1 MDIDS
6 TKLTVFFEAPFWI
19 GVFERIE
26 RRKLSVCKVVFG
38 AEPKDYEVWE
48 YLLKNYSRLR
58 FSPSVETVVK
68 KESVNPKRLQR
79 QIRKETVATGIGT
92 KSQQALQMQRE
103 ENNLVRK
110 ALSRKQREAE
120 KQRQFELKQQKRKES
135 IGADNAPLLLSGRVW
150 AGTPQQEAVLKGTG
164 NFQELKICG
173 HGTILALTKT
183 HTF

>member
-79 QIRKETVATGIGT
+79 QIRKETAATGIGT

-103 ENNLVRK
+103 ENKLVRK

-120 KQRQFELKQQKRKES
+120 KQRQFELKQQKQVVVLVPS
-135 IGADNAPLLLSGRVW
+135 RVW
-150 AGTPQQEAVLKGTG
+150 GRHAPTRSCPKGAG

-183 HTF
+183 HIF

>member
-38 AEPKDYEVWE
+38 AEPKDYEVLE

-68 KESVNPKRLQR
+68 KESANPKRLQR
-79 QIRKETVATGIGT
+79 QIRKETDATG
-92 KSQQALQMQRE
+92 MQRE
-103 ENNLVRK
+103 ENKLVRK

-120 KQRQFELKQQKRKES
+120 KQRQFELKQQKRKEKHR
-135 IGADNAPLLLSGRVW
+135 GR
-150 AGTPQQEAVLKGTG
+150 
-164 NFQELKICG
+164 
-173 HGTILALTKT
+173 
-183 HTF
+183 

>member
-6 TKLTVFFEAPFWI
+6 TKLTVFFEDPFWI

-38 AEPKDYEVWE
+38 PEPKDYEVWE

-92 KSQQALQMQRE
+92 SHSRRCKCSEKKISWCEKHLAVNNAKQKSSVSL
-103 ENNLVRK
+103 N
-110 ALSRKQREAE
+110 
-120 KQRQFELKQQKRKES
+120 
-135 IGADNAPLLLSGRVW
+135 
-150 AGTPQQEAVLKGTG
+150 
-164 NFQELKICG
+164 
-173 HGTILALTKT
+173 
-183 HTF
+183 

>member
-58 FSPSVETVVK
+58 FTPSVQTVVK
-68 KESVNPKRLQR
+68 KESVNPKPLQR
-79 QIRKETVATGIGT
+79 QNPKA
-92 KSQQALQMQRE
+92 QQALQMQRE

-120 KQRQFELKQQKRKES
+120 KQRQFELKQQKRKEKHR
-135 IGADNAPLLLSGRVW
+135 GR
-150 AGTPQQEAVLKGTG
+150 
-164 NFQELKICG
+164 
-173 HGTILALTKT
+173 
-183 HTF
+183 

>member
-38 AEPKDYEVWE
+38 AEPKDYEVLE

-68 KESVNPKRLQR
+68 KESVNPKRHK
-79 QIRKETVATGIGT
+79 ITAGVAN
-92 KSQQALQMQRE
+92 AAR
-103 ENNLVRK
+103 
-110 ALSRKQREAE
+110 RKQA
-120 KQRQFELKQQKRKES
+120 
-135 IGADNAPLLLSGRVW
+135 GAKS
-150 AGTPQQEAVLKGTG
+150 T
-164 NFQELKICG
+164 
-173 HGTILALTKT
+173 
-183 HTF
+183 

>member
-92 KSQQALQMQRE
+92 KSLAGVAKCRRE
-103 ENNLVRK
+103 E
-110 ALSRKQREAE
+110 KQA
-120 KQRQFELKQQKRKES
+120 
-135 IGADNAPLLLSGRVW
+135 GAKS
-150 AGTPQQEAVLKGTG
+150 T
-164 NFQELKICG
+164 
-173 HGTILALTKT
+173 
-183 HTF
+183 